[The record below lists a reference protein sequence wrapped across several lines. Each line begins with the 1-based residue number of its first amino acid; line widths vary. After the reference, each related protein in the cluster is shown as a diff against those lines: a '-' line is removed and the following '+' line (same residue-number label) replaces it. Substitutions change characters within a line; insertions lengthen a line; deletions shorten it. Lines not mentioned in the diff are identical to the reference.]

1 MKNIIKQRHFANYN
15 LSEEISRIL
24 TCQLIQFN
32 QFEEH

>member
-1 MKNIIKQRHFANYN
+1 MKNIIEQRHFANYK

-24 TCQLIQFN
+24 TCQSIQFN